1 MAAAVYAKSRMN
13 DLELPEVLD
22 IAEDVRETTQTGG
35 WQRIA
40 EAIDQHRDLML
51 QQLTSRGTKPD
62 DVRYLQGLVAGLASM
77 REAADTII
85 AYAAEREAEA
95 RKSLQEQIA

>member
-1 MAAAVYAKSRMN
+1 MAAAVYAKSSMN
-13 DLELPEVLD
+13 DLDLRAVLD
-22 IAEDVRETTQTGG
+22 IAEDVREATQTPG

-51 QQLTSRGTKPD
+51 QQLTHRGTKPD

-77 REAADTII
+77 RDAADTIV
-85 AYAAEREAEA
+85 AYAGEREAEA
-95 RKSLQEQIA
+95 RQSLQEQIA